1 MVVTPLARRLVLM
14 LTSFALVFALIWA
27 GMMTYAHG
35 LETRIARDWMD
46 LVERCRTAIETGIP
60 LDTAGLEPAQ
70 IISMPPSSR
79 PTLHKR
85 LLSHPGGR
93 YVIEEEEFAAGD
105 GVERSCR
112 VAISDYRIGP
122 TKREAAVLYY
132 DFLQLMT
139 GLLIAETH
147 WQAEILPIPQMAL
160 RAFEPRAPKNE
171 GCMVKSV
178 VIVALETHDIEVTT
192 AEMPGCS
199 GPSMLSGTAA

>member
-14 LTSFALVFALIWA
+14 LTSFTLVFALIWA

-46 LVERCRTAIETGIP
+46 LVERCRTAIEAGIP

-79 PTLHKR
+79 PTLHAR

-147 WQAEILPIPQMAL
+147 WQTVALPIPKLAF
-160 RAFEPRAPKNE
+160 RTFEPREQRYE
-171 GCMVKSV
+171 GCV
-178 VIVALETHDIEVTT
+178 VRTIGSISLETHDITVTT